1 MKAVLDIILIC
12 AVIICVYMGYKKGFV
27 KSVMSLLSF
36 VIAFY
41 TAQKFS
47 PPLSSYLYSNWIKPN
62 FAAAISNQIENFL
75 SPSVSLDRLVQDQEP
90 GFVGMI
96 EGYGVKLPDVSK
108 WLNDAVSGG
117 VADLKKYVAENL
129 AEPVAAGISDFLAF
143 AAVFTAS
150 LILLKILTALIN
162 KAVKLPGLNML
173 NKIGGTI
180 VGCFYGFAFCCI
192 FVLLVYFALPFLA
205 ANTPPIVTREI
216 IDETIFFK
224 WFLTNPLFNII

>member
-36 VIAFY
+36 VIAYFMAR
-41 TAQKFS
+41 TFS
-47 PPLSSYLYSNWIKPN
+47 PPLSARLYSGWIKPN
-62 FAAAISNQIENFL
+62 FTAAIADKLDNFL
-75 SPSVSLDRLVQDQEP
+75 SPSVNLDRLVQDREP
-90 GFVGMI
+90 GFVSMI
-96 EGYGVKLPDVSK
+96 EGYGVKIPDVNK
-108 WLNDAVSGG
+108 WLSDAVSSGA
-117 VADLKKYVAENL
+117 ADIKKYVAENL

-162 KAVKLPGLNML
+162 RAAKLPGLNML
-173 NKIGGTI
+173 NKIGGTV
-180 VGCFYGFAFCCI
+180 VGGCYGAAFCYI

-205 ANTPPIVTREI
+205 SNSPPIVTREI

-224 WFLTNPLFNII
+224 WFLNNPLFNII